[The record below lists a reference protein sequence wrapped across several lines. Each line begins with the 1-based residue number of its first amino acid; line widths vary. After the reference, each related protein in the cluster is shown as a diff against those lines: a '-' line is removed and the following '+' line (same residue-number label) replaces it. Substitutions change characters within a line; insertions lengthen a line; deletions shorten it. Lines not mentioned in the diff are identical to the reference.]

1 MRSMHVEHPEMR
13 FGRRGRTVMGGGS
26 TGNSTEKK
34 LIDLIH
40 ARNSS
45 IDVDILYNLIPTEIY
60 KVLFYK

>member
-1 MRSMHVEHPEMR
+1 MRSMHVEHREMR

-34 LIDLIH
+34 LIDVIH

-45 IDVDILYNLIPTEIY
+45 IDVDIFI
-60 KVLFYK
+60 